1 MRQTRL
7 GLAGLIAVILSLVV
21 GSAAF
26 GADTAAAAAA
36 QKPPEITKEAKQA
49 GMKDAPAL
57 VQAAALP
64 CQVSDARFVGTAT
77 DPKTK
82 KVTKYYEVAC
92 ASAMGFVLVDTG
104 AGAPPVWA
112 TCLDQPKVQA
122 DGKING
128 AACFLPENANGSAQ
142 VQPFVAKTGI
152 PCDVSNA
159 RGIGHAPTATYFE
172 VACSN
177 GRGYILKTS
186 TPPNP
191 AQPAQLITCL
201 AFNDSSPVNCKLTD
215 PASQL
220 AVITALAAQSGK
232 NCDLKDKRY
241 VLTTQDMNNFY
252 EVACTDGKGYMLE
265 EAANG
270 KLSQV
275 VSCAD
280 ADPIGGGCTLTNGH
294 EAQTEQASLYSRLAQ
309 AAGYNCVVS
318 KYFPFPVNVPGHDV
332 VELACSN
339 RPDGAVA
346 IFPASSSEKA
356 VIYNCDLSE
365 LAGYR
370 CTFTKPDASYPQL
383 TDDLRKLGKTSCAV
397 SGNRVIGTTA
407 DKLGYVEVACAD
419 GNPGYIVS
427 FQMSDM
433 TPKEATACPF
443 AKEIAG
449 GCQMPEN
456 NRHS

>member
-1 MRQTRL
+1 MLQEVASGKL
-7 GLAGLIAVILSLVV
+7 GLVI
-21 GSAAF
+21 
-26 GADTAAAAAA
+26 D
-36 QKPPEITKEAKQA
+36 
-49 GMKDAPAL
+49 
-57 VQAAALP
+57 
-64 CQVSDARFVGTAT
+64 
-77 DPKTK
+77 
-82 KVTKYYEVAC
+82 
-92 ASAMGFVLVDTG
+92 
-104 AGAPPVWA
+104 
-112 TCLDQPKVQA
+112 
-122 DGKING
+122 
-128 AACFLPENANGSAQ
+128 
-142 VQPFVAKTGI
+142 
-152 PCDVSNA
+152 
-159 RGIGHAPTATYFE
+159 
-172 VACSN
+172 
-177 GRGYILKTS
+177 
-186 TPPNP
+186 
-191 AQPAQLITCL
+191 
-201 AFNDSSPVNCKLTD
+201 
-215 PASQL
+215 
-220 AVITALAAQSGK
+220 
-232 NCDLKDKRY
+232 
-241 VLTTQDMNNFY
+241 
-252 EVACTDGKGYMLE
+252 
-265 EAANG
+265 
-270 KLSQV
+270 
-275 VSCAD
+275 CAD

-294 EAQTEQASLYSRLAQ
+294 AAQTEQAGLYSRLAQ